1 MQDDDYEDFDGAEDH
16 NCEDDQNGDDI
27 FVTNITFLEN
37 LTLSIL
43 EDLVVAKRVQRSTQ
57 VSTSTLPCRNGHQSR
72 EIAYLP
78 TSAHC

>member
-27 FVTNITFLEN
+27 FVTNIAFLEN

-57 VSTSTLPCRNGHQSR
+57 VTTSIIP
-72 EIAYLP
+72 
-78 TSAHC
+78 

>member
-27 FVTNITFLEN
+27 FVTNITLLEN

-43 EDLVVAKRVQRSTQ
+43 EDLVVAKESKDPHKYRHPSY
-57 VSTSTLPCRNGHQSR
+57 LGRNGHQSR